1 MKHYGLQ
8 GSFTA
13 QPGKGNELA
22 GILCDASRLMENA
35 DGCRLYLVALDKANE
50 DRVLI
55 TEVWDSKQDHD
66 DSLNYPG
73 VKELIAKAMP
83 LMAGRPE
90 PGTEMHVI
98 GGVDCSEGMRE

>member
-8 GSFTA
+8 GSFAA
-13 QPGKGNELA
+13 QKGKGRELA
-22 GILCDASRLMENA
+22 GIMCDASKLMDNA
-35 DGCRLYLVALDKANE
+35 DGCRLYMVALDKENE

-73 VKELIAKAMP
+73 VRELIAKAMP
-83 LMAGRPE
+83 LMDCRPQK
-90 PGTEMHVI
+90 GTEMHVI